1 MEYQPQSSK
10 ELAIVVDFYRA
21 FLKQPQNSDT
31 RIVENYLASWLD
43 RLVLLNA
50 PPGASH
56 REIIN
61 YRFELI
67 TFIRS

>member
-1 MEYQPQSSK
+1 MESSK

-31 RIVENYLASWLD
+31 QIVENYLISWFD
-43 RLVLLNA
+43 RLVLANA
-50 PPGASH
+50 PPMASH

-61 YRFELI
+61 YRFELL

>member
-10 ELAIVVDFYRA
+10 ELAVLVDFFRL
-21 FLKQPQNSDT
+21 FLKQPQNADS
-31 RIVENYLASWLD
+31 RIIENYLTNLLD
-43 RLVLLNA
+43 SLVLENA

>member
-1 MEYQPQSSK
+1 MESSK
-10 ELAIVVDFYRA
+10 DLQIVVDFYRL

-31 RIVENYLASWLD
+31 RIVENYLSSLLD

-61 YRFELI
+61 YRFELL

>member
-1 MEYQPQSSK
+1 MESSK

-31 RIVENYLASWLD
+31 QIVENYLSSWLD
-43 RLVLLNA
+43 RLVLFNA

-61 YRFELI
+61 YRWELLQ
-67 TFIRS
+67 FIKS

>member
-1 MEYQPQSSK
+1 MESSK
-10 ELAIVVDFYRA
+10 ELQIVVDFYRF
-21 FLKQPQNSDT
+21 FLREPQNSDK
-31 RIVENYLASWLD
+31 RIVENYLSSLLD
-43 RLVLLNA
+43 RLVLANA

-61 YRFELI
+61 YRWELL

>member
-1 MEYQPQSSK
+1 MESSK
-10 ELAIVVDFYRA
+10 EVAIVVDFYRL
-21 FLKQPQNSDT
+21 FLRQPQNSDT
-31 RIVENYLASWLD
+31 RIIENYLSNLLD
-43 RLVLLNA
+43 RLALLNA

-61 YRFELI
+61 YRLELE